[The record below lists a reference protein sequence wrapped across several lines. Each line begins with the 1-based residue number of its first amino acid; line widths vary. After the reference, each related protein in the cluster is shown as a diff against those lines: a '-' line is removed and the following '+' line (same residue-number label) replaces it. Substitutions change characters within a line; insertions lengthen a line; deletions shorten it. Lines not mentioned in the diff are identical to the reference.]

1 MKPYFLSMTE
11 DYVMVKMLVDLLHDL
26 DSKDDAIRKEAFDN
40 LLSQTEV
47 PVDWFDDV
55 FEILVSKLASPN
67 SFQRNIGVMLLCNL
81 AKSDYSGGLADA
93 IGPCMSLLE
102 DEKFI
107 TTRMA
112 AQSVWKIGTARAD
125 LRPQIIDGLVAA
137 LNRSHLNPHPNLIR
151 QDIVSS
157 LMRLHSEAPECVDV
171 EQIKAYISANCTVAE
186 KKRLAALIP

>member
-11 DYVMVKMLVDLLHDL
+11 DCLLEKMLVDLLHDL
-26 DSKDDAIRKEAFDN
+26 DSKDDAIRKAAFDN
-40 LLSQTEV
+40 LLAQTEL

-55 FEILVSKLASPN
+55 FEMLANKLASPN

-81 AKSDYSGGLADA
+81 AKSDYTGRLAEV
-93 IGPCMSLLE
+93 INPCLALLE

-107 TTRMA
+107 TSRMA
-112 AQSVWKIGTARAD
+112 AQSVWKIGTAQAD
-125 LRPQIIDGLVAA
+125 LRPQIIEGLMAV

-157 LMRLHSEAPECVDV
+157 LMRLHSEAP
-171 EQIKAYISANCTVAE
+171 
-186 KKRLAALIP
+186 